1 MRGLAWAQMRAHAGR
16 YVASVLAVVIAVGFI
31 VATLTLNSTLKAGV
45 TDSLAGQ
52 YATTDVVVTGN
63 ADAAAVAAVPGV
75 RAASEDVSTGAKI
88 TRPGEGTSWGSA
100 VSLSQDPGLR
110 WQKLAAGRYPDALGE
125 VAVGANSGIP
135 LGSQLTVT
143 PFAGETTTASVGTVV
158 GLIDLAGTVQRMNG
172 TTVFGSTEQLDR
184 WTAGSESGEIR
195 AAGDGSLSQ
204 EQLAQRIRSF
214 LPPDVTVETGVRQ
227 AELVSQQYLGDS
239 DLLASVLLAFGAIA
253 VVVAGLVI
261 ANTFAVLLAARTRDL
276 ALLRCVGA
284 TATQVRGSVRVEA
297 AGVGAVA
304 SVLGVGF
311 GVAAAWAVERIASAA
326 DVPIPLNGV
335 SVTPVTVVVGLVVG
349 VAMTMVA
356 ASAPGRAATRV
367 SPLAALR
374 PLESVPE
381 AVVVSRTRR
390 IGGTLALLAGMGVLT
405 VSVAT
410 GQVLTAC
417 LGGLLTFVAIVVL
430 SQRIVPA
437 VVSGAG
443 ALVGRLGGPVGLL
456 AARNAGRNP
465 RRTAATA
472 TALLIGV
479 TLTSTLVVGIA
490 VTRAS
495 APGAVEGQFPV
506 DVSIMTRDSAGL
518 PTELTHAVLDL
529 DGVTAVAQLETA
541 DLNLADGRMMPVVGV
556 DVWALRATSRTDID
570 LPAPGQLM
578 LGPDERR
585 VFGLVPGDTVML
597 GGSAGRGD
605 LIVGA
610 AASGTLALVDKQTL
624 AKLSS
629 QVTVDQMW
637 IRLADGVHDDRL
649 AVQDEIASL
658 AEQFAPGSDVGGSL
672 VMRATLDT
680 VLDTLLLIV
689 AGLLSV
695 AVVIALIGVGNTMA
709 LSVLERRRESGLLRA
724 LGLTRAGLRSLLLWE
739 ALLIAGVA
747 SGMGVVLGLAFGI
760 AGSASVFGFEGLE
773 LGTLPWLTLAA
784 IVLGGGFAGVVAAL
798 LPARRAA
805 GTAPV
810 AALA

>member
-16 YVASVLAVVIAVGFI
+16 YVASVLAVVIAVAFI

-45 TDSLAGQ
+45 ADSLAGQ

-63 ADAAAVAAVPGV
+63 VDAAAVAAVPGV
-75 RAASEDVSTGAKI
+75 RAATADATIGAKI
-88 TRPGEGTSWGSA
+88 ARPGEGTSWGSA

-110 WQKLAAGRYPDALGE
+110 WQKLADGRYPDALGE
-125 VAVGANSGIP
+125 VAVGANLGIP
-135 LGSQLTVT
+135 VGSQLTVT
-143 PFAGETTTASVGTVV
+143 PFTGKTTTASSATVV
-158 GLIDLAGTVQRMNG
+158 GLIDLEGTVQQMNG

-184 WTAGSESGEIR
+184 WTTGSGIGEIR
-195 AAGDGSLSQ
+195 AAGDGTLSQ
-204 EQLAQRIRSF
+204 EQLAQRVRSF
-214 LPPDVTVETGVRQ
+214 LPDVTVETGVRQ

-284 TATQVRGSVRVEA
+284 TATQVRSSVRVEA
-297 AGVGAVA
+297 AGVGVVA

-311 GVAAAWAVERIASAA
+311 GIAAAWAVTRIASAA

-335 SVTPVTVVVGLVVG
+335 TVTPVTVVAGLVVG
-349 VAMTMVA
+349 VVMTMVA

-367 SPLAALR
+367 SPLAALQ
-374 PLESVPE
+374 PLESAPE

-390 IGGTLALLAGMGVLT
+390 IGGTLALLVGIGVLA
-405 VSVAT
+405 VSVTT

-437 VVSGAG
+437 VVSGVG
-443 ALVGRLGGPVGLL
+443 ALLGRLGGPVGLL
-456 AARNAGRNP
+456 AAGNAGRNP

-495 APGAVEGQFPV
+495 APGAVEDQFPV

-518 PTELTHAVLDL
+518 PVELTDAVRDL

-541 DLNLADGRMMPVVGV
+541 ELTLADGHTMPVVGV
-556 DVWALRATSRTDID
+556 DVAALRATARNDIS
-570 LPAPGQLM
+570 LPGPGQLM

-585 VFGLVPGDTVML
+585 AFGLAPGDTVTL
-597 GGSAGRGD
+597 GGTAGHAD
-605 LIVGA
+605 LTVGA
-610 AASGTLALVDKQTL
+610 ASSNRLALVDNQTL
-624 AKLSS
+624 AMLSS
-629 QVTVDQMW
+629 QVTADRMW

-658 AEQFAPGSDVGGSL
+658 AEQFAPGSDIGGSL

-680 VLDTLLLIV
+680 VLDTMLLIV

-747 SGMGVVLGLAFGI
+747 SAMGVTLGLVFGI
-760 AGSASVFGFEGLE
+760 TGSASVFGFEGLE

-784 IVLGGGFAGVVAAL
+784 IVLGGGAAGVVAAL

-805 GTAPV
+805 GTAPI